1 MSKGSHMTLMLPV
14 VDPAL
19 SSKTLRTPL
28 GALFGKYGFNP

>member
-1 MSKGSHMTLMLPV
+1 MSKGSHRMLMLPV

-28 GALFGKYGFNP
+28 GSTVWEIRI